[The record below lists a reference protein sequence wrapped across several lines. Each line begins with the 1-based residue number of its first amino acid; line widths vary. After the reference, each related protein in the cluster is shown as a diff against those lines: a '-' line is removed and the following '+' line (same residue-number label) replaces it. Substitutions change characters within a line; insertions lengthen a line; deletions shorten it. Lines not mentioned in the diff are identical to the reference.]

1 MLSMKY
7 LRSRWDRSSDIY
19 FCPRIHDQFGTQANL
34 IHTLS
39 DKKPVLLEIFR
50 DLKSKPYLKANSN
63 TAEDEKYPFPFNA
76 SYVGHKV
83 KAILNDAGIDATA
96 HDLRDSFVSHLIYL
110 GYPLE
115 DVSKMAGHSTIKITE
130 RYYYEQ
136 LEERR
141 RSMLSDL
148 GNHMTRSQLT
158 TETDAVGK
166 TCPENG
172 EKKPL

>member
-1 MLSMKY
+1 M
-7 LRSRWDRSSDIY
+7 
-19 FCPRIHDQFGTQANL
+19 
-34 IHTLS
+34 S

-63 TAEDEKYPFPFNA
+63 TAEDDKYPFPFNA

-136 LEERR
+136 LDESR
-141 RSMLSDL
+141 RSMLSDF
-148 GNHMTRSQLT
+148 GNHMNRS
-158 TETDAVGK
+158 
-166 TCPENG
+166 
-172 EKKPL
+172 

>member
-1 MLSMKY
+1 MKY

-63 TAEDEKYPFPFNA
+63 TAGDEKYPFPFNA
-76 SYVGHKV
+76 SYVANKV

-96 HDLRDSFVSHLIYL
+96 LDLRDSFVSHLIYL

-115 DVSKMAGHSTIKITE
+115 DVSKMAGHSTIEINE
-130 RYYYEQ
+130 RV
-136 LEERR
+136 L
-141 RSMLSDL
+141 L
-148 GNHMTRSQLT
+148 
-158 TETDAVGK
+158 
-166 TCPENG
+166 
-172 EKKPL
+172 